1 MPSVTEASLDIPTID
16 AIPTDTHDYVAPSP
30 DLGLSDAGDVN
41 DGNATPPLRGFRGRW
56 LSRDRNLQDG
66 NDGEEPSD
74 EENSGTP
81 RVDWDMESAPANPE
95 QPSGVVV
102 DEKDAKVLANHT
114 FLSNVKWSSISM
126 PWESGFMK
134 NIFGEDVLGLSS
146 DLRQDASWIEAVTHV
161 PVSTIAADSS
171 NPASSGP
178 ELKPAFVKC
187 VKAIR
192 EQSFTEMREAEMK
205 AAVTKWSLFL
215 RSSLEHSVVGK
226 QINASPGEMLDIVR
240 AAMGVKSPST
250 STVLSRANSMFAF
263 MQWHTLGPSND
274 EMLPLR
280 EEAAWQYVSH
290 LKESQASPSRATSF
304 VQACRFCHYVLGVEG
319 ALQVVSS
326 RRVCGLADIQL
337 SGKREAK
344 QARPLSVK
352 EAQDLHRVASSSARH
367 LVDRVVA
374 SHLLLM
380 MYCRCRHSDTVAV
393 EDVLHDH
400 SEGAGYV
407 QLRTKFHKGSKSAA
421 KKSLLLPIVG
431 SSAGVGTPSWVQSWW
446 ETRRMANLPV
456 EGHLEAPLMP
466 APAPQSDTQ
475 WSTRPLTSTEITAM
489 LRSLLGVFDDPKLT
503 SHSLKTTCLSWC
515 AKADVSRE
523 RGRDLLASWLKN
535 PRVVGVFLAPPCGT
549 ASRARSIKLKRKRNA
564 PEPLR
569 DDNNPN
575 GLKSLSF
582 VNKMKISQAN
592 KLYHL
597 TSQVLTYAVKH
608 GMVVC
613 VENPQFSL
621 FWATTFLV
629 SVAKLLRYTIFH
641 SCQYGSNRQKK
652 TMLAHNHKAFNQL

>member
-1 MPSVTEASLDIPTID
+1 MEEEHHQGQKQCNHPGQGEIQTSETRTPVGIDAGVGQSVTEANLDIPTIGV
-16 AIPTDTHDYVAPSP
+16 IPTDTHDYVAPSP
-30 DLGLSDAGDVN
+30 DLDLSADG
-41 DGNATPPLRGFRGRW
+41 DGNDATPPLLGFRSRW
-56 LSRDRNLQDG
+56 LSRDRNLQDEADETG
-66 NDGEEPSD
+66 PFD
-74 EENSGTP
+74 EEAGGTP
-81 RVDWDMESAPANPE
+81 RVDWDTESVPANPE
-95 QPSGVVV
+95 QPTGVVV

-126 PWESGFMK
+126 PWESGFFVK

-161 PVSTIAADSS
+161 PVSTIAADGS

-178 ELKPAFVKC
+178 ELEPAFVKC

-192 EQSFTEMREAEMK
+192 EQSFIEMREAEMK

-226 QINASPGEMLDIVR
+226 QINSSPGEMLDIVR

-250 STVLSRANSMFAF
+250 VLSRANSMLAF
-263 MQWHTLGPSND
+263 MRWHTLGPPND
-274 EMLPLR
+274 EMLPLK

-290 LKESQASPSRATSF
+290 LKESQASASKATSF

-344 QARPLSVK
+344 QARPLTVK
-352 EAQDLHRVASSSARH
+352 EAQDLHRVASSRARH
-367 LVDRVVA
+367 LVDRIVA

-407 QLRTKFHKGSKSAA
+407 QLRTKYHKGSKSAA

-431 SSAGVGTPSWVQSWW
+431 SSAGVGAPSWVQSWW
-446 ETRRMANLPV
+446 ETRKMANLPV
-456 EGHLEAPLMP
+456 EGHLGTPLMP

-475 WSTRPLTSTEITAM
+475 SSARPLTSTEITAM
-489 LRSLLGVFDDPKLT
+489 LRSLLGVFDDPRLT

-523 RGRDLLASWLKN
+523 HRRILGRHTSAVVDADSIYSRDLMYGPVVSLEKVMSAICEVRKVQPRCTKKSILANCNAHLSHPK
-535 PRVVGVFLAPPCGT
+535 
-549 ASRARSIKLKRKRNA
+549 ASRVPRARGGSYDSKGEHRASDLGK
-564 PEPLR
+564 
-569 DDNNPN
+569 
-575 GLKSLSF
+575 
-582 VNKMKISQAN
+582 
-592 KLYHL
+592 
-597 TSQVLTYAVKH
+597 TS
-608 GMVVC
+608 
-613 VENPQFSL
+613 
-621 FWATTFLV
+621 
-629 SVAKLLRYTIFH
+629 
-641 SCQYGSNRQKK
+641 
-652 TMLAHNHKAFNQL
+652 

>member
-1 MPSVTEASLDIPTID
+1 MIVLHHRCVMDITCVFEKFVALQGGRGQWNTGPPVTCCAIFRRSPVSLRGGTQLSSKMEEDHHQGQRQGTQPGQGELQTSEPHTHVGINAGVEPSVTEASLDIPTID

-66 NDGEEPSD
+66 DDGEEPSD

-81 RVDWDMESAPANPE
+81 RVDWDMERAPANPE

-146 DLRQDASWIEAVTHV
+146 DLRQDASWIEGVTHV

-240 AAMGVKSPST
+240 AAMGVKLP
-250 STVLSRANSMFAF
+250 STVLSRANSMLAF
-263 MQWHTLGPSND
+263 TRWHTLGPPND

-290 LKESQASPSRATSF
+290 LKESQASPSRAT
-304 VQACRFCHYVLGVEG
+304 
-319 ALQVVSS
+319 
-326 RRVCGLADIQL
+326 RRAG
-337 SGKREAK
+337 
-344 QARPLSVK
+344 SV
-352 EAQDLHRVASSSARH
+352 
-367 LVDRVVA
+367 
-374 SHLLLM
+374 
-380 MYCRCRHSDTVAV
+380 
-393 EDVLHDH
+393 
-400 SEGAGYV
+400 
-407 QLRTKFHKGSKSAA
+407 
-421 KKSLLLPIVG
+421 
-431 SSAGVGTPSWVQSWW
+431 
-446 ETRRMANLPV
+446 
-456 EGHLEAPLMP
+456 
-466 APAPQSDTQ
+466 
-475 WSTRPLTSTEITAM
+475 
-489 LRSLLGVFDDPKLT
+489 
-503 SHSLKTTCLSWC
+503 
-515 AKADVSRE
+515 
-523 RGRDLLASWLKN
+523 
-535 PRVVGVFLAPPCGT
+535 
-549 ASRARSIKLKRKRNA
+549 
-564 PEPLR
+564 
-569 DDNNPN
+569 
-575 GLKSLSF
+575 
-582 VNKMKISQAN
+582 
-592 KLYHL
+592 
-597 TSQVLTYAVKH
+597 
-608 GMVVC
+608 
-613 VENPQFSL
+613 
-621 FWATTFLV
+621 
-629 SVAKLLRYTIFH
+629 
-641 SCQYGSNRQKK
+641 
-652 TMLAHNHKAFNQL
+652 TMC